1 MLRRPPPVARHTVFR
16 VARSARIPDA
26 AVAVGKR
33 AKVSMTSERRER
45 ESRKVAG
52 ARDAEYV

>member
-1 MLRRPPPVARHTVFR
+1 
-16 VARSARIPDA
+16 RIPDA